1 MVLSPTGM
9 ASTGPIYVPNS
20 KASMVDDYWSLH
32 PGGCNFVFC
41 DGSVRFVKA
50 SVNPNVFSYLS
61 TRAGGEIVSA
71 DQF

>member
-1 MVLSPTGM
+1 
-9 ASTGPIYVPNS
+9 
-20 KASMVDDYWSLH
+20 MVDDYWSLH

-41 DGSVRFVKA
+41 DGSVRFVKE

-61 TRAGGEIVSA
+61 TRAGGEVVSA